1 MLHREHT
8 PECMFVCRC
17 ARVVRRCLY
26 SRCSRPRVLLSD
38 RIGVDQC
45 SLTEQL
51 TWGKT
56 PLSAR
61 CPFLFLPFSSFVLS
75 RLLSLTLLSLTQTEI
90 PPSYCTQL
98 SLSPFFLGFS
108 FSNPICLFLYHALC
122 KDTLWE
128 GSMQQTQPHTLTV
141 HTDMYTSEHS
151 HTNTCLDTCS
161 ICITCNTTLHHTF
174 HLDWWQ

>member
-61 CPFLFLPFSSFVLS
+61 RPFLFLPFSSFVLS

-98 SLSPFFLGFS
+98 SLSLS
-108 FSNPICLFLYHALC
+108 FSVFRSLTLSVSFYIMLSVKIPCGRAVCNKHNR
-122 KDTLWE
+122 TLWLY
-128 GSMQQTQPHTLTV
+128 TLTCIRV
-141 HTDMYTSEHS
+141 STHTQTLAWTHAVYASLVTLL
-151 HTNTCLDTCS
+151 C
-161 ICITCNTTLHHTF
+161 TTLFT
-174 HLDWWQ
+174 